1 MQESNFVGLFGNS
14 PFVKILDAFIDN
26 IGSDYSKK
34 EIQELAGIS
43 KAALFQH
50 WHKLENLELVKITRE
65 FGNTKL
71 YTLNRENKLVQDLL
85 KFEMQLIEQSSP
97 KLVVIAQ
104 NKRK

>member
-1 MQESNFVGLFGNS
+1 MQETTFVKLFGNS

-26 IGSDYSKK
+26 IGTDYSKK

-50 WHKLENLELVKITRE
+50 WAKLENLELIKITRE

-85 KFEMQLIEQSSP
+85 KFEMQLIEQSTP
-97 KLVVIAQ
+97 KIIAIA
-104 NKRK
+104 K